1 MMGCIKACWHANSC
15 LGMTSIWPVPT
26 LDCVKAL
33 SVAVASCLLQLPL
46 PVAFACCLCL
56 LYFACLCAQGILP
69 PDELSDLAQSPHPP
83 NYVLGMLSEL
93 VASTC
98 FSSPVRYRM
107 EQNLTFFHDCHGKCE
122 RILGTPIPLS
132 YTR

>member
-1 MMGCIKACWHANSC
+1 MLRRTLHLACTYHLLCISC
-15 LGMTSIWPVPT
+15 VT
-26 LDCVKAL
+26 AF
-33 SVAVASCLLQLPL
+33 ASGLWQLPF
-46 PVAFACCLCL
+46 PVAFAHCLV
-56 LYFACLCAQGILP
+56 YFACLCSQGILLS
-69 PDELSDLAQSPHPP
+69 DELSDLAQSPHPP